1 MSKADTIILN
11 LGYLDTL
18 ARTGSP
24 VHRLDPR
31 AKLLTTLVFIVTVVS
46 FDKYQVSA
54 MLPFFLFLIVMI
66 AVGGLP
72 VGYLLK
78 RLLWVAPFAVM
89 VGIFNPILDRQV
101 VLEIGTLHMTG
112 GWVSFAS
119 ILLRFVLT
127 VLAAFILIATTGF
140 YTICLA
146 LEKVGVP
153 NVFVMQLLF
162 LYRYAF
168 VLAEE
173 AARMGRAWQ
182 LRAPLR
188 KAMSIGT
195 FTSLV
200 GSLFLRTTDRA
211 QRMYRAMC
219 CRGFDGQIHLS
230 SRLHWTYRDTFFLLG
245 WWSVFIL
252 FRLTNPALMLGH
264 LMTGLFQ

>member
-18 ARTGSP
+18 ARTDSP

-46 FDKYQVSA
+46 FDKYQISA
-54 MLPFFLFLIVMI
+54 MLPFFLFPIVMI
-66 AVGGLP
+66 ALGGLP

-101 VLEIGTLHMTG
+101 LFEIGTLHVTG

-119 ILLRFVLT
+119 ILLRFMLT

-168 VLAEE
+168 VLVEE

-188 KAMSIGT
+188 KAMGIGT
-195 FTSLV
+195 FTTLV
-200 GSLFLRTTDRA
+200 GGLFLRTTDRA
-211 QRMYRAMC
+211 HRIYRAMC
-219 CRGFDGQIHLS
+219 CRGFQGQIHLS
-230 SRLHWTYRDTFFLLG
+230 SRLNWTHKDTLFLLG
-245 WWSVFIL
+245 CCIVFIL
-252 FRLTNPALMLGH
+252 FRLTNPALALGR
-264 LMTGLFQ
+264 LITGIFQ